1 VQTQDRLRGVLR
13 DLAEPVA
20 TAEGV
25 DLVDLDVRGTGAR
38 QLVKVVVDRKGGVDL
53 ATCQDLSRDLSAL
66 LDREDPI
73 DGRYALE
80 VTSPGTDHPL
90 RDRAAFDRVEG
101 RAVLVHR
108 RSGRDAPTQV
118 RGTVTRA
125 EQDAVVL
132 DVDGEPVRVPYAEVV
147 TAKQTLPW

>member
-1 VQTQDRLRGVLR
+1 MTDREARVR
-13 DLAEPVA
+13 DLAAPLA
-20 TAEGV
+20 DARHL
-25 DLVDLDVRGTGAR
+25 DLVDVMIKRSGSNRLVR
-38 QLVKVVVDRKGGVDL
+38 VIVDRKGGVDVD
-53 ATCQDLSRDLSAL
+53 TCQALSRDLSDL

-108 RSGRDAPTQV
+108 RGAGDVPEQV

-125 EQDAVVL
+125 EAEAVVL
-132 DVDGEPVRVPYAEVV
+132 DVDGEAVHVPYAEIV
-147 TAKQTLPW
+147 TAKQALPW